1 MAIRNNEDRTGERL
15 ASAAEAP
22 PVMTTSESAPVSRPL
37 DFTCPTEF
45 VDLPSGG
52 KFYPADHPLHNQE
65 SIEIR
70 YMTAKDEDI
79 LTSKSLLKKGVAVD
93 RFLQNIIV
101 DRGVKLPTLLVG
113 DKNALVVASRITGYG
128 PEYETKVP
136 CPGCAEVQE
145 HSFDLNG
152 GVISSGGLGTLK
164 TEMPKVSESV
174 SETGNN
180 TWTIECPKSKVLV
193 EVKLLSGAD
202 ETFMVKSQA
211 MKKKNKLPDSLLTDQ
226 LRQTIVSVNGA
237 TDGSSISKFI
247 NVMPAMDS
255 RFVRTVCEKL
265 MPNINLNQVFE
276 CHSCGF
282 EQEMEVPFTT
292 DFFWPKR

>member
-1 MAIRNNEDRTGERL
+1 M
-15 ASAAEAP
+15 
-22 PVMTTSESAPVSRPL
+22 
-37 DFTCPTEF
+37 
-45 VDLPSGG
+45 
-52 KFYPADHPLHNQE
+52 
-65 SIEIR
+65 
-70 YMTAKDEDI
+70 
-79 LTSKSLLKKGVAVD
+79 
-93 RFLQNIIV
+93 
-101 DRGVKLPTLLVG
+101 
-113 DKNALVVASRITGYG
+113 
-128 PEYETKVP
+128 
-136 CPGCAEVQE
+136 
-145 HSFDLNG
+145 
-152 GVISSGGLGTLK
+152 
-164 TEMPKVSESV
+164 SESV

-180 TWTIECPKSKVLV
+180 TWMVECPKSKVLA

-202 ETFMVKSQA
+202 EAFMVKSQA

-237 TDGSSISKFI
+237 TDGASINKFI

-265 MPNINLNQVFE
+265 MPNVNLNQVFE

>member
-22 PVMTTSESAPVSRPL
+22 PAMATGESVPVSRPL

-52 KFYPADHPLHNQE
+52 KFYPDDHPLHNQE

-79 LTSKSLLKKGVAVD
+79 LTSKSLLKKGVAID

-101 DRGVKLPTLLVG
+101 DKGVKLPTLLVG

-128 PEYETKVP
+128 SDYETKVP
-136 CPGCAEVQE
+136 CPGCAEPQE

-152 GVISSGGLGTLK
+152 GVISSGGLGALK

-180 TWTIECPKSKVLV
+180 TWTVECPKSKVLV

-237 TDGSSISKFI
+237 TDGSSINKFI